1 MFTVG
6 TLLCH
11 VYSRH
16 IIVSCLQQARYCVM
30 FTVGTLLCHVY
41 SRHIIVS
48 CLQ

>member
-16 IIVSCLQQARYCVM
+16 IIVSCNIGMSKIIKTCK
-30 FTVGTLLCHVY
+30 FDHVITQTDGK
-41 SRHIIVS
+41 HTN
-48 CLQ
+48 